1 MMRQD
6 LYLHC
11 PLILGSSNNNWYG
24 TSGGFRD
31 TLISGIVGN
40 DLRTSRIP
48 PFGLR
53 GENSAKRFSFSL
65 RRK

>member
-1 MMRQD
+1 MIRQD

-11 PLILGSSNNNWYG
+11 PLILGSSNKNWYG